1 MSDLQNPLGNP
12 LEPQPEK
19 KQSASYSKL
28 SSGHIKKELGKLPTH
43 LVIIGICL
51 IWVIPTFGLLVTSF
65 RPVQAINTSGWWTV
79 LSTPPGQQAYQ
90 QSCESCHGPD
100 GKALPAADLSDPT
113 LVEKYPRSLQLL
125 AMLRQPINGQPHMQ
139 DTPLPSAQQAADI
152 TGYLDTLAGITK
164 QAKFTLN
171 NYIDAIMGYRGTSTY
186 REACATGTQPT
197 DINCN
202 LSDLL
207 NPRGMGRAFINSLI
221 VTIPATILPILFAAF
236 AGYAFSWMEFKGRMG
251 LFAILVGLQVVPLQM
266 TLVPISK
273 LYAQLGL
280 NGTFLGVWLFH
291 TGFGLPYA
299 IYLMRN
305 FLGSLPRD
313 LFESA
318 YLDGAS
324 HWTAFSKLVIPLAMP
339 AIASL
344 GIFQFLWV
352 WNDLL
357 VALVFL
363 GGTNPVMTYQ
373 ISNMVT
379 SLGAGWQLL
388 TAAAF
393 LSMLLPMIVFFS
405 LQRYFVRGM
414 LAGAV
419 KG

>member
-1 MSDLQNPLGNP
+1 MRRDKINAVLN
-12 LEPQPEK
+12 K
-19 KQSASYSKL
+19 
-28 SSGHIKKELGKLPTH
+28 IPTQ
-43 LVIIGICL
+43 VIIIFTML
-51 IWVIPTFGLLVTSF
+51 LWIIPTLGLLVTSL
-65 RPVQAINTSGWWTV
+65 RPLQDINTSGWWTI
-79 LSTPPGQQAYQ
+79 LAPPRGATLYAQTCSA
-90 QSCESCHGPD
+90 CHGAD
-100 GKALPAADLSDPT
+100 GKAIPQADLTNPAVVAPVS
-113 LVEKYPRSLQLL
+113 RSLQLEADL
-125 AMLRQPINGQPHMQ
+125 KKQINGQPHMKSQ
-139 DTPLPSAQQAADI
+139 PIPNIQQIADI
-152 TGYLDTLAGITK
+152 DAYLKRISGGGTPR
-164 QAKFTLN
+164 FTLN
-171 NYIDAIMGYRGTSTY
+171 NYIDALVGYRGTNTY
-186 REACATGTQPT
+186 TADCKAGKQAT
-197 DINCN
+197 DLHCN
-202 LSDLL
+202 ASDLL

-236 AGYAFSWMEFKGRMG
+236 AGYAFAWLDFKGRFA
-251 LFAILVGLQVVPLQM
+251 LFAVLVGLQVVPLQM
-266 TLVPISK
+266 TLVPISR

-324 HWTAFSKLVIPLAMP
+324 HWTVFRRLVIPLAMP

-363 GGTNPVMTYQ
+363 GGTTPVMTYQ

-393 LSMLLPMIVFFS
+393 LSILLPMIVFFA

>member
-1 MSDLQNPLGNP
+1 MNRDRIN
-12 LEPQPEK
+12 K
-19 KQSASYSKL
+19 VL
-28 SSGHIKKELGKLPTH
+28 SRIPTH
-43 LVIIGICL
+43 FIIIFTILVWI
-51 IWVIPTFGLLVTSF
+51 IPTFGLLITSL
-65 RPVQAINTSGWWTV
+65 RPSQDINSTGWWTV
-79 LSTPPGQQAYQ
+79 FTSQKAGGPYAQYCA
-90 QSCESCHGPD
+90 SCHGAD
-100 GKALPAADLSDPT
+100 GKALPGADLTDPN
-113 LVEKYPRSLQLL
+113 VISKYPRSLQLL
-125 AMLRQPINGQPHMQ
+125 ALLRKDINGQLHMG
-139 DTPLPSAQQAADI
+139 DIPLPSAQEAADI
-152 TGYLDTLAGITK
+152 ASDLKSGGVTTPR
-164 QAKFTLN
+164 FTIS
-171 NYIDAIMGYRGTSTY
+171 NYVDALVGYRGTRTY
-186 REACATGTQPT
+186 AEDCRDKTQST
-197 DINCN
+197 DIHCN
-202 LSDLL
+202 ISDLL
-207 NPRGMGRAFINSLI
+207 NPRGMGRAFLNSLL

-236 AGYAFSWMEFKGRMG
+236 AGYAFAWLDFKGRFV
-251 LFAILVGLQVVPLQM
+251 LFALLVGLQVVPLQM
-266 TLVPISK
+266 TLVPISR

-305 FLGSLPRD
+305 FLGSLPND
-313 LFESA
+313 LFEAA
-318 YLDGAS
+318 YIDGAS
-324 HWTAFSKLVIPLAMP
+324 HWTVFYRLVLPLAMP

-363 GGTNPVMTYQ
+363 GGTTPVMTYQ

-379 SLGAGWQLL
+379 SLGAGWHLL

>member
-1 MSDLQNPLGNP
+1 MNR
-12 LEPQPEK
+12 EK
-19 KQSASYSKL
+19 FNRFL
-28 SSGHIKKELGKLPTH
+28 SHIPKNT
-43 LVIIGICL
+43 IIIFMVL
-51 IWVIPTFGLLVTSF
+51 MWILPTFGLLITSL
-65 RPVQAINTSGWWTV
+65 RPVQSINNSGWWTI
-79 LSTPPGQQAYQ
+79 LNAPIGSDEYSQY
-90 QSCESCHGPD
+90 CESCHGEKGD
-100 GKALPAADLSDPT
+100 LIPAADLSDPD
-113 LVEKYPRSLQLL
+113 LINKYDRSILL
-125 AMLRQPINGQPHMQ
+125 LPSLAREIDGKPHME
-139 DTPLPSAQQAADI
+139 DVTVPEPKVVADI
-152 TGYLDTLAGITK
+152 VVHLKNISNVETTPR
-164 QAKFTLN
+164 FTLN
-171 NYIDAIMGYRGTSTY
+171 NYIDALVGYRGTRTY
-186 REACATGTQPT
+186 VQDCAEGTPPL
-197 DINCN
+197 DIKCN
-202 LSDLL
+202 LSDIL
-207 NPRGMGRAFINSLI
+207 NPRGMGRSFLNSLF

-236 AGYAFSWMEFKGRMG
+236 AGYAFSWMHFKGRMLIFG
-251 LFAILVGLQVVPLQM
+251 ILVGLQVVPLQM
-266 TLVPISK
+266 TMVPISR
-273 LYAQLGL
+273 LYSELGM

-291 TGFGLPYA
+291 TGFGMPYA

-318 YLDGAS
+318 YLDGAN
-324 HWTAFSKLVIPLAMP
+324 HWTAFHKLAIPLAMP

-363 GGTNPVMTYQ
+363 GGTKPVMTYQ
-373 ISNMVT
+373 ISNMVS
-379 SLGAGWQLL
+379 SLGAGWHLL

>member
-1 MSDLQNPLGNP
+1 
-12 LEPQPEK
+12 
-19 KQSASYSKL
+19 
-28 SSGHIKKELGKLPTH
+28 
-43 LVIIGICL
+43 
-51 IWVIPTFGLLVTSF
+51 
-65 RPVQAINTSGWWTV
+65 
-79 LSTPPGQQAYQ
+79 
-90 QSCESCHGPD
+90 
-100 GKALPAADLSDPT
+100 
-113 LVEKYPRSLQLL
+113 
-125 AMLRQPINGQPHMQ
+125 MLRDNINGQPHMGN
-139 DTPLPSAQQAADI
+139 TPIPEATQAAAI
-152 TGYLDTLAGITK
+152 TDYLKRISGIEV
-164 QAKFTLN
+164 QPRFTWN
-171 NYIDAIMGYRGTSTY
+171 NYIDALVGYRGRNTY
-186 REACATGTQPT
+186 LEDCATGDQAL
-197 DINCN
+197 DLNCN
-202 LSDLL
+202 ASDLL
-207 NPRGMGRAFINSLI
+207 NPRGMGRAFLNSLV
-221 VTIPATILPILFAAF
+221 VTVPATILPILFAAF
-236 AGYAFSWMEFKGRMG
+236 AGYAFAWLEFKGRFV

-266 TLVPISK
+266 TLVPISR

-291 TGFGLPYA
+291 TGFGMPYA

-324 HWTAFSKLVIPLAMP
+324 HWTAFYRLVIPLAMP

-363 GGTNPVMTYQ
+363 GGTTPVMTYQ
-373 ISNMVT
+373 ISNMVS
-379 SLGAGWQLL
+379 SLGAGWHLL

-405 LQRYFVRGM
+405 LQRYFIRGM

>member
-1 MSDLQNPLGNP
+1 MNRDRIN
-12 LEPQPEK
+12 
-19 KQSASYSKL
+19 KL
-28 SSGHIKKELGKLPTH
+28 LNQIPTH
-43 LVIIGICL
+43 VIIIL
-51 IWVIPTFGLLVTSF
+51 TMLVWIVPTLGLLVTSL
-65 RPVQAINTSGWWTV
+65 RPPEAVRNSGWWTV
-79 LSTPPGQQAYQ
+79 FAP
-90 QSCESCHGPD
+90 QSAGGPYGTYCAECHGAD
-100 GKALPAADLSDPT
+100 GTAIPQADLTNPE
-113 LVEKYPRSLQLL
+113 LIAKYPRSLQLL
-125 AMLRQPINGQPHMQ
+125 ALLRKDINGQPHMG
-139 DTPLPSAQQAADI
+139 DNPLPGPQDAAEIAD
-152 TGYLDTLAGITK
+152 YLRERGEPAGP
-164 QAKFTLN
+164 QFTFN
-171 NYIDAIMGYRGTSTY
+171 NYIDALMGYRGDNTY
-186 REACATGTQPT
+186 REDCAAGTQPPDLT
-197 DINCN
+197 CTAR
-202 LSDLL
+202 DLL
-207 NPRGMGRAFINSLI
+207 NPRGMGRAFINSLL

-236 AGYAFSWMEFKGRMG
+236 AGYAFAWLDFKGRFL

-266 TLVPISK
+266 TLVPISRF
-273 LYAQLGL
+273 YAQAGL

-291 TGFGLPYA
+291 TGFGMPYA

-305 FLGSLPRD
+305 FLGTLPKD

-324 HWTAFSKLVIPLAMP
+324 HWTAFYRLVIPLAMP

-344 GIFQFLWV
+344 AIFQFLWV

-363 GGTNPVMTYQ
+363 GGTTPVMTYQ

-379 SLGAGWQLL
+379 SLGSGWQVL

-393 LSMLLPMIVFFS
+393 LSVLLPMIVFFS

>member
-1 MSDLQNPLGNP
+1 MNRDRIN
-12 LEPQPEK
+12 K
-19 KQSASYSKL
+19 W
-28 SSGHIKKELGKLPTH
+28 LGKVPKH
-43 LVIIGICL
+43 AIIILTVL
-51 IWVIPTFGLLVTSF
+51 IWIIPTIGLMITSF
-65 RPVQAINTSGWWTV
+65 RPPQDINTSGWWTV
-79 LSTPPGQQAYQ
+79 LSTSSPGAQAYNTY
-90 QSCESCHGPD
+90 CASCHGAD
-100 GKALPAADLSDPT
+100 GKKIPQANLADPT
-113 LVEKYPRSLQLL
+113 FLSNYPRSFQLL
-125 AMLRQPINGQPHMQ
+125 TALQKKINGQPHLGSIPM
-139 DTPLPSAQQAADI
+139 PSPQQTADILNYLKQQASGVKPAR
-152 TGYLDTLAGITK
+152 
-164 QAKFTLN
+164 FTLN
-171 NYIDAIMGYRGTSTY
+171 NYIDAIVGYRGTNTY
-186 REACATGTQPT
+186 LVDCKNSTQPP

-202 LSDLL
+202 ISDVL

-221 VTIPATILPILFAAF
+221 VTVPATFLPILFAAF
-236 AGYAFSWMEFKGRMG
+236 AGYAFAWLDFKGRFL

-266 TLVPISK
+266 TLVPISRI
-273 LYAQLGL
+273 YATLGL

-305 FLGSLPRD
+305 FLGALPRD

-324 HWTAFSKLVIPLAMP
+324 HWTVFRRLVIPLSMP

-363 GGTNPVMTYQ
+363 GGTTPVMTYQ

-393 LSMLLPMIVFFS
+393 LSILLPMIVFFS

>member
-1 MSDLQNPLGNP
+1 MNR
-12 LEPQPEK
+12 EK
-19 KQSASYSKL
+19 INKWISQ
-28 SSGHIKKELGKLPTH
+28 IPTH
-43 LVIIGICL
+43 VIIILTML
-51 IWVIPTFGLLVTSF
+51 IWIVPTLGLLVTSF
-65 RPVQAINTSGWWTV
+65 RPPEAVRSSGWWTV
-79 LSTPPGQQAYQ
+79 FSPRTAGGPYATY
-90 QSCESCHGPD
+90 CADCHGVD
-100 GKALPAADLSDPT
+100 GKALPQADLTNPE
-113 LVEKYPRSLQLL
+113 LIAKYPRSLQLMAL
-125 AMLRQPINGQPHMQ
+125 LRQDINGQPHMG
-139 DTPLPSAQQAADI
+139 DHPLPSPQEAAEIASDLRQGEQSVSQFTI
-152 TGYLDTLAGITK
+152 T
-164 QAKFTLN
+164 
-171 NYIDAIMGYRGTSTY
+171 NYIDALVGYRGNNTY
-186 REACATGTQPT
+186 REDCAAGTQPP
-197 DINCN
+197 DLRCN
-202 LSDLL
+202 LSDIL
-207 NPRGMGRAFINSLI
+207 NPRGMGRAFINSLL

-236 AGYAFSWMEFKGRMG
+236 AGYAFAWLEFKGRFL

-266 TLVPISK
+266 TLVPISQF
-273 LYAQLGL
+273 YAQVGL

-291 TGFGLPYA
+291 TGFGMPYA

-305 FLGSLPRD
+305 FLGTLPKD

-324 HWTAFSKLVIPLAMP
+324 HWTVFRQLVIPLAMP

-363 GGTNPVMTYQ
+363 GGTTPVMTYQ

-379 SLGAGWQLL
+379 SLGSGWQVL

-419 KG
+419 KGG

>member
-1 MSDLQNPLGNP
+1 AGWFTKIVLAILCIAWFVPILG
-12 LEPQPEK
+12 
-19 KQSASYSKL
+19 
-28 SSGHIKKELGKLPTH
+28 T
-43 LVIIGICL
+43 L
-51 IWVIPTFGLLVTSF
+51 ITSF
-65 RPVQAINTSGWWTV
+65 RTLDDANSTGWWTV
-79 LSTPPGQQAYQ
+79 LYTPSTWNDFTLSNYNEAITG
-90 QSCESCHGPD
+90 
-100 GKALPAADLSDPT
+100 PAA
-113 LVEKYPRSLQLL
+113 
-125 AMLRQPINGQPHMQ
+125 N
-139 DTPLPSAQQAADI
+139 
-152 TGYLDTLAGITK
+152 
-164 QAKFTLN
+164 
-171 NYIDAIMGYRGTSTY
+171 
-186 REACATGTQPT
+186 
-197 DINCN
+197 
-202 LSDLL
+202 
-207 NPRGMGRAFINSLI
+207 MGRAFINSFI
-221 VTIPATILPILFAAF
+221 VTLPATILPILFAAF
-236 AGYAFSWMEFKGRMG
+236 AGYAFSWLHFKGRFL

-266 TLVPISK
+266 TLVPILR
-273 LYAQLGL
+273 LYAALGL
-280 NGTFLGVWLFH
+280 TGTFLGVWLFH
-291 TGFGLPYA
+291 TGFGMPYA

-324 HWTAFSKLVIPLAMP
+324 HWTAFYRLVIPLAMP

-344 GIFQFLWV
+344 AIFQFLWV

-363 GGTNPVMTYQ
+363 GGTTPVMTYQ

-379 SLGAGWQLL
+379 SLGAGWHLL

>member
-1 MSDLQNPLGNP
+1 MNAQDTQT
-12 LEPQPEK
+12 ERTPQESQPGLKAE
-19 KQSASYSKL
+19 
-28 SSGHIKKELGKLPTH
+28 HIKHELNKLPVH
-43 LVIIGICL
+43 LVIIAICI
-51 IWVIPTFGLLVTSF
+51 IWIVPTFGLLVTSL
-65 RPVQAINTSGWWTV
+65 RPVQAVNASGWWTV
-79 LSTPPGQQAYQ
+79 LAPPSGSEEYSQYCA
-90 QSCESCHGPD
+90 SCHGAD
-100 GKALPAADLSDPT
+100 GAEIATADLSDPE
-113 LVEKYPRSLQLL
+113 LVSKFPRSLQLL
-125 AMLRQPINGQPHMQ
+125 ASLRAEIDGQPHMQ
-139 DTPLPSAQQAADI
+139 EVPIPSPQEAADI
-152 TGYLDTLAGITK
+152 AVYLRQVSGGEVA
-164 QAKFTLN
+164 QRFTVN
-171 NYIDAIMGYRGTSTY
+171 NYIDALVGYRGTSTY
-186 REACATGTQPT
+186 LEVCREGTQPT
-197 DINCN
+197 DLNCN
-202 LSDLL
+202 IGDLL
-207 NPRGMGRAFINSLI
+207 NPRGMGRAFVNSLT

-236 AGYAFSWMEFKGRMG
+236 AGYAFSWMEFRGRMW
-251 LFAILVGLQVVPLQM
+251 LFALLVGLQVVPLQM
-266 TLVPISK
+266 TLVPISR

-291 TGFGLPYA
+291 TGFGMPYA

-363 GGTNPVMTYQ
+363 GGTTPVMTYQ

-388 TAAAF
+388 TASAF

>member
-1 MSDLQNPLGNP
+1 MNKDRIN
-12 LEPQPEK
+12 
-19 KQSASYSKL
+19 KL
-28 SSGHIKKELGKLPTH
+28 LNQLPTH
-43 LVIIGICL
+43 VIVILTML
-51 IWVIPTFGLLVTSF
+51 IWIIPTLGLLVTSL
-65 RPVQAINTSGWWTV
+65 RPPEAVRSSGWWTV
-79 LSTPPGQQAYQ
+79 FTSQAAGGPYGTY
-90 QSCESCHGPD
+90 CAECHGAD
-100 GKALPAADLSDPT
+100 GKQLPQADLTNPE
-113 LVEKYPRSLQLL
+113 VIGKYPRSLQLL
-125 AMLRQPINGQPHMQ
+125 ALLRKDINGQPHMG
-139 DTPLPSAQQAADI
+139 DTPLPSPQEAAEI
-152 TGYLDTLAGITK
+152 ATYLREGQGATAAS
-164 QAKFTLN
+164 QFSFN
-171 NYIDAIMGYRGTSTY
+171 NYIDALVGYRGQNTY
-186 REACATGTQPT
+186 QADCAAGTQPP
-197 DINCN
+197 DLKCN
-202 LSDLL
+202 LSDLM
-207 NPRGMGRAFINSLI
+207 NSRGMGRAFVNSLL
-221 VTIPATILPILFAAF
+221 VTLPATFLPIIFAAF
-236 AGYAFSWMEFKGRMG
+236 AGYAFAWLDFKGRFL

-266 TLVPISK
+266 TLVPISRF
-273 LYAQLGL
+273 YAQVGL

-291 TGFGLPYA
+291 TGFGMPYA

-305 FLGSLPRD
+305 FLGTLPKD

-324 HWTAFSKLVIPLAMP
+324 HWTAFYQLVIPLAMP

-344 GIFQFLWV
+344 AIFQFLWV

-363 GGTNPVMTYQ
+363 GGTTPVMTYQ

-379 SLGAGWQLL
+379 SLGSGWQVL